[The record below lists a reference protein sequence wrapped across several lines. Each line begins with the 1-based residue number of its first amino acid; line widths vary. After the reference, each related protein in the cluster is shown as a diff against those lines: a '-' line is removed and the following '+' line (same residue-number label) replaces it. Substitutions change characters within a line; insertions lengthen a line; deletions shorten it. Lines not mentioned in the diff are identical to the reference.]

1 MSRLRIEI
9 FPDHL
14 DETVTFYTDVLGF
27 SATRDEHTAT
37 SGYVALRLGDARVGA
52 AQRPALDVEHRRP
65 PTGVELVV
73 EVENLM
79 LVRQRVRDS
88 GWPLEEDLT
97 TRPCGLT
104 DFHVLDPFG
113 YYRRITQQAATLT
126 EDGGRS

>member
-9 FPDHL
+9 FPDDL

-27 SATRDEHTAT
+27 SATRDERTAT
-37 SGYVALRLGDARVGA
+37 SGYVALQLGDARVGA
-52 AQRPALDVEHRRP
+52 AQRPALDVERRRP
-65 PTGVELVV
+65 PTGVELVL
-73 EVENLM
+73 EVVDLM

-97 TRPCGLT
+97 TRPWGLT

-113 YYRRITQQAATLT
+113 YHWRITQQAATLT